1 LRCDPPGIDYDDPV
15 SGLTGFQAFLRIG
28 VILSIFFA
36 IAFYKLDLSVDN
48 VMQAIDPGSSL
59 LDPSDT
65 LIQNNG
71 TPVKDDDFAITNFI
85 NTDNTNIRS
94 EPSAKSAVVMK
105 AKKGEQVDLL
115 ERREKW
121 SKVEIKGKKGWVSN
135 SLLSS
140 EVH

>member
-1 LRCDPPGIDYDDPV
+1 M
-15 SGLTGFQAFLRIG
+15 
-28 VILSIFFA
+28 A

-48 VMQAIDPGSSL
+48 VMQVIDPGSSITA
-59 LDPSDT
+59 PSDT

-71 TPVKDDDFAITNFI
+71 TAVKDADFAITNFI
-85 NTDNTNIRS
+85 NTKNANIRS
-94 EPSAKSAVVMK
+94 KPEAKATVVMK
-105 AKKGEQVDLL
+105 ADKGEVVKLL

-140 EVH
+140 EVR